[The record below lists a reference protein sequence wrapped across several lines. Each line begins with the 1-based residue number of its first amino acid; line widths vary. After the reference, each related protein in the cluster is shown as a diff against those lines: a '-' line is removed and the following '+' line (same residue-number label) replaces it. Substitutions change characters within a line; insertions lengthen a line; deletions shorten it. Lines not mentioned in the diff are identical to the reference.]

1 MVLNCSLLIMAL
13 SEVVLLK
20 ETSPTASG
28 SEFSSRSLSQ
38 VFLCTP
44 GSEELVS
51 DLRRNDAMLIGSLN
65 D

>member
-1 MVLNCSLLIMAL
+1 MAL

-20 ETSPTASG
+20 ETSPTVSG
-28 SEFSSRSLSQ
+28 SESSSRSVNQ

-51 DLRRNDAMLIGSLN
+51 DLRRKDAMLIGSLN

>member
-1 MVLNCSLLIMAL
+1 MAL
-13 SEVVLLK
+13 SEVVLLE

-28 SEFSSRSLSQ
+28 PESSSRSVSQ